1 MANDEREF
9 SKAVKDFKDSNK
21 SLKKTM
27 REQSLVSSSIAKE
40 VGTVIKED
48 ITQFGKDVKD
58 FAGDIAGAVPGLRSV
73 AGIAGAVGKGI
84 FGDIALG
91 RQEKILANQLG
102 LTQEE
107 VKLRREQKELLDAQ
121 KAQQE
126 QLQKAAEQLGM
137 STNQYLAAYG
147 NEKEKAQASLDLI
160 KEQKQL
166 LETQK
171 ELAETSGDNEALAAI
186 EAQLTANSE
195 EEKVAS
201 QSLLNALMNPPEDED
216 QSAARQ
222 KEESNERKRESEES
236 QNILQGIVKGIGDLN
251 KSFMEGLAGLADKGG
266 FGLGV
271 IAAVIAAP
279 VVALVSF
286 FKQLAVEFKFIKDLA
301 SGGKLAKIFAPLKRV
316 IDFFKILGSE
326 TKAFLNFKFPKVMNF
341 TPIRLFVEGIG
352 KYFKILGDIAKGAG
366 NILKS
371 AIGPIT
377 KGITYVKDLFSKV
390 FAPISRVMDG
400 IGKTAAGAG
409 RMAKFASSFL
419 QGLQPILG
427 FAAGFG
433 RILGKVFAPITII
446 VGIFDFFSAA
456 TEEYQDSGSIMNAL
470 TAGIGG
476 AIGGFF
482 GMLLDLPKSII
493 SWLFEA
499 FLGEGNIISTA
510 LDSFSFTD
518 VIANIVDYGLRI
530 MLAPITFVKNLIG
543 NLFGGVMDVFGGF
556 FDILYGIFTLDF
568 GMIWEGVTGMLGG
581 IWDIVMSPF
590 TSMFETIGEIFDF
603 DWWGIVKSIPGVGW
617 LIDWWGGD
625 EETEESNKE
634 AMDMQGEAA
643 DRATEKRELT
653 QRAAEQDNIYINGQ
667 KANEEQKQAAVQKA
681 MDEENQAYADYAEA
695 VAKYEE
701 SIMSNTLPEYL
712 GDVGAMASE
721 GISNIMGGISDWW
734 SGSDDDEIAKLEEEK
749 QKALA
754 EQNQQNQAMWDFMS
768 PEEREQKMAAIEA
781 EYDAMIAAEED
792 KGKGALSGIT
802 SFFSTAGGLLPSEEE
817 IAAMS
822 EEEKAAYQESL
833 EAMQNPLG
841 GLVESATGWLSSW
854 WSGDEK
860 PEETASEQ
868 LETVSDES
876 EQEEGSWWSGFLGK
890 AKDVLTIDP
899 DEAKQIAD
907 YLGLEIPDVPE
918 TAPRT
923 AALNE
928 YASESADDMQQPA
941 PIIVDNSVRSN
952 NTSNNAPLPMPKH
965 SANPDAQAVRLTH
978 AMI

>member
-160 KEQKQL
+160 KEQKEL

-186 EAQLTANSE
+186 EAQLMANSE

-201 QSLLNALMNPPEDED
+201 QSLLNALMNPPED

-222 KEESNERKRESEES
+222 KEESNERRRESEES
-236 QNILQGIVKGIGDLN
+236 QSILQGIVKGVGDLN
-251 KSFMEGLAGLADKGG
+251 KSFMEGLAGLAEPAG

-279 VVALVSF
+279 VIALVSF
-286 FKQLAVEFKFIKDLA
+286 FKELGVQFKIIDNFA
-301 SGGKLAKIFAPLKRV
+301 RGGLSKLFGPI
-316 IDFFKILGSE
+316 INFFKGIMNAVKAFVAPAAKMIGQF
-326 TKAFLNFKFPKVMNF
+326 TKAVSGVSGFMS
-341 TPIRLFVEGIG
+341 G
-352 KYFKILGDIAKGAG
+352 
-366 NILKS
+366 
-371 AIGPIT
+371 
-377 KGITYVKDLFSKV
+377 
-390 FAPISRVMDG
+390 FAPIM
-400 IGKTAAGAG
+400 K
-409 RMAKFASSFL
+409 
-419 QGLQPILG
+419 

-433 RILGKVFAPITII
+433 KLLGKLFFPITILMG
-446 VGIFDFFSAA
+446 VFDFFSAA

-530 MLAPITFVKNLIG
+530 MLAPITYVKNLIG

-568 GMIWEGVTGMLGG
+568 GMIWSGITGMLGG

-590 TSMFETIGEIFDF
+590 TSMFETIGSIFDF

-643 DRATEKRELT
+643 DRATEKREIT

-754 EQNQQNQAMWDFMS
+754 EQNQQNQAMW
-768 PEEREQKMAAIEA
+768 
-781 EYDAMIAAEED
+781 
-792 KGKGALSGIT
+792 
-802 SFFSTAGGLLPSEEE
+802 
-817 IAAMS
+817 
-822 EEEKAAYQESL
+822 
-833 EAMQNPLG
+833 
-841 GLVESATGWLSSW
+841 
-854 WSGDEK
+854 
-860 PEETASEQ
+860 
-868 LETVSDES
+868 
-876 EQEEGSWWSGFLGK
+876 
-890 AKDVLTIDP
+890 
-899 DEAKQIAD
+899 
-907 YLGLEIPDVPE
+907 
-918 TAPRT
+918 
-923 AALNE
+923 
-928 YASESADDMQQPA
+928 
-941 PIIVDNSVRSN
+941 
-952 NTSNNAPLPMPKH
+952 
-965 SANPDAQAVRLTH
+965 
-978 AMI
+978 